1 METTLFLFLLA
12 LESALMVYSLVTKS
26 HQEKTRSI
34 IRIAALIAFS
44 ALIAASVIQWGFR
57 WYALAALLFVWTAF
71 GAWTLLRRG
80 EGTKAYRARGVVFRA
95 IIGLLLVFLAMIPAL
110 LFPMNQPPDATG
122 PYAVAVAEYTYTDES
137 RVETYGDTGEAR
149 EVNVAFWYPE
159 NAEGVYPLVLF
170 SHGSLGIITS
180 NVSLYRE
187 LASHGYVVAALGH
200 PYLSLWARDV
210 DGRTTFL
217 SMDFFDE
224 VRQEDPRT
232 DVQQSYAYYRKWMD
246 VLMGDINFVLDT
258 ILEKAASG
266 EPSVYRLVDDGKIG
280 VTGHSLGGSAALG
293 VGRRRDDIGAVIAL
307 ESPLMA
313 DIEGVEDGKFVFTSD
328 VYPVP
333 VLNIYSD
340 SSWEHLSEWTQYAA
354 NHALLSDDRAT
365 AFNVHISGLGH
376 LALTDLSLSSP
387 LLVRIADGGRPA
399 RAGVE
404 GLKIINEVSLEFLDA
419 YLKGR
424 GEFAEVTDK

>member
-26 HQEKTRSI
+26 YQGKTRSL
-34 IRIAALIAFS
+34 IRIAAFIGFA
-44 ALIAASVIQWGFR
+44 ALIVASVIQWGFR
-57 WYALAALLFVWTAF
+57 WYALAALLFVWAAF
-71 GAWTLLRRG
+71 GAWALLKRR
-80 EGTKAYRARGVVFRA
+80 ERTKAYRARSVVFRA
-95 IIGLLLVFLAMIPAL
+95 VIGLLLVFLAMIPAL

-137 RVETYGDTGEAR
+137 RVETYGDAGEAR
-149 EVNVAFWYPE
+149 KVNVAFWYPE

-180 NVSLYRE
+180 NVTLYRE

-200 PYLSLWARDV
+200 PYQSLWARDA
-210 DGRTTFL
+210 DGQTTFL

-224 VRQEDPRT
+224 VRREDPRT
-232 DVQQSYAYYRKWMD
+232 DTQQSYTYYRKWMD

-258 ILEKAASG
+258 ILEKAAG
-266 EPSVYRLVDDGKIG
+266 DEPPVYRLVDGGKIG

-293 VGRRRDDIGAVIAL
+293 IGRRRDDIGAVIAL
-307 ESPLMA
+307 EAPLMF
-313 DIEGVEDGKFVFTSD
+313 DIVGVENGEFVFTGD

-354 NHALLSDDRAT
+354 NHALLSDTRAT
-365 AFNVHISGLGH
+365 AFTVHISGLGH

-387 LLVRIADGGRPA
+387 LLVRIADGGRPT
-399 RAGVE
+399 RDSVE
-404 GLKIINEVSLEFLDA
+404 GLTIINEASLAFLDA
-419 YLKGR
+419 YLKGE
-424 GEFAEVTDK
+424 GEFAGD